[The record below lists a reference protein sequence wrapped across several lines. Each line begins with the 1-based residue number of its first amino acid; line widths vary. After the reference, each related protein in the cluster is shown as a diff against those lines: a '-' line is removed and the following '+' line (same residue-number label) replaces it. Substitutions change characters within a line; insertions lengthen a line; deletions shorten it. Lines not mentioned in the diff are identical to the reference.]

1 MDEKLFGTSMKEQL
15 YAKQLDT
22 GVSALKQNRDKLPTT
37 EAWLESLGY
46 CKTNDK
52 FEKVGDAI
60 CDAIVLPK
68 CPLLFKEKVV
78 PSSKETPF
86 KKMQD
91 FLVQMGLPVSLV
103 CQAVD
108 KDCVFVQIEDA
119 RNNFTAELLGN
130 IRSAIAH
137 LVIKTYI
144 LLRWSGYG
152 HNTKYM
158 RAQIQ
163 RIYVRQIDYTQDI
176 SGAIIFSLSLANPC
190 SELHAAIK

>member
-1 MDEKLFGTSMKEQL
+1 LRQGEVEKEAKLDEKLFGTSMKERL
-15 YAKQLDT
+15 YAEQLDM

-86 KKMQD
+86 KKM
-91 FLVQMGLPVSLV
+91 
-103 CQAVD
+103 
-108 KDCVFVQIEDA
+108 
-119 RNNFTAELLGN
+119 
-130 IRSAIAH
+130 
-137 LVIKTYI
+137 
-144 LLRWSGYG
+144 
-152 HNTKYM
+152 
-158 RAQIQ
+158 
-163 RIYVRQIDYTQDI
+163 
-176 SGAIIFSLSLANPC
+176 
-190 SELHAAIK
+190 

>member
-1 MDEKLFGTSMKEQL
+1 M
-15 YAKQLDT
+15 A
-22 GVSALKQNRDKLPTT
+22 
-37 EAWLESLGY
+37 SLAY
-46 CKTNDK
+46 CKTNDN
-52 FEKVGDAI
+52 FQKVGDAI

-68 CPLLFKEKVV
+68 CPLLFKEKVI

-108 KDCVFVQIEDA
+108 KDCVFVQLEDA
-119 RNNFTAELLGN
+119 RNSFTAELLGN

-137 LVIKTYI
+137 LIIKTYI
-144 LLRWSGYG
+144 LLRWNGYK
-152 HNTKYM
+152 HNSKYM

-163 RIYVRQIDYTQDI
+163 RIYVHQIDYTQDI
-176 SGAIIFSLSLANPC
+176 SGAIIFSLSLATPC
-190 SELHAAIK
+190 SELHVVIKELGELIGMSKSEVHNQLLTCIQYVNHDEAGKPQ